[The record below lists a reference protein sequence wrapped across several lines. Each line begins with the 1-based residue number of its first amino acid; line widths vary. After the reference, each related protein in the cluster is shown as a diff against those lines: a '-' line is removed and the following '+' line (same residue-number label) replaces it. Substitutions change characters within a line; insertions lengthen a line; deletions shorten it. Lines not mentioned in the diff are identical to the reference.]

1 MNELG
6 DIWGWG
12 ERESFEVIVKSE
24 GFIEKRTLEQQ
35 RLGWTGASTRS
46 RARTQAMEAT
56 ALSQNSIQCL
66 RRKPRAG
73 PLSRSLLLP
82 PYHTCVGRKGP
93 WYKNDQGEKDQ
104 SLFLG
109 WPLSGLSWWGGQSL
123 ELQKDLPWWA
133 APFPTPGVSF
143 QFCPSSQDPPWTP
156 RPYSI
161 QTWGTH
167 TDVGLHP
174 VTRKP
179 ANFISRCIP
188 ALNTQETKTGTE
200 RL

>member
-24 GFIEKRTLEQQ
+24 GSIEKRTLEEQQ

-93 WYKNDQGEKDQ
+93 WYKNYQGDGRARWILPPTRMAKIFLFRLAIPSVDKNVEQ
-104 SLFLG
+104 LEFSLVA
-109 WPLSGLSWWGGQSL
+109 GGDTLWKTIRQYL
-123 ELQKDLPWWA
+123 LKLNI
-133 APFPTPGVSF
+133 VS
-143 QFCPSSQDPPWTP
+143 T
-156 RPYSI
+156 
-161 QTWGTH
+161 
-167 TDVGLHP
+167 L
-174 VTRKP
+174 
-179 ANFISRCIP
+179 
-188 ALNTQETKTGTE
+188 
-200 RL
+200 